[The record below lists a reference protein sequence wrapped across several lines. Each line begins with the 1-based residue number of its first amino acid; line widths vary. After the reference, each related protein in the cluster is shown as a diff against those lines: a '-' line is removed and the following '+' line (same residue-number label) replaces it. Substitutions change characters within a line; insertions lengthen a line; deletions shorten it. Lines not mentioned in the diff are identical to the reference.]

1 MTSDLNIFL
10 PNSDRNWVIKN
21 NIIYYHKYVDVAVL
35 NIIDD
40 IIWISLDRK
49 IKKPIIKLIK
59 HLTNL
64 NVDFYFTTS
73 FNIPNKQIYKEDL
86 QDIIENYLLSL
97 TDELFFDDIFDT
109 GFDYVQNLT
118 NFMTDYDCH
127 GLFKEPFEN
136 IKKYYLSEKYDW
148 YTNKKYYIVKK
159 EYIRDFISTLEREI
173 KLNMFL

>member
-73 FNIPNKQIYKEDL
+73 FNIHNKQIYKEDL
-86 QDIIENYLLSL
+86 KDIIENYLLSL